1 MPARRPLR
9 ALYIG
14 RFQPFHQGH
23 LHVIQSVAR
32 EFEAVVLGIGS
43 AQESHTLENPFT
55 AGERHLMIQKSL
67 DAAGIRNYFVIPI
80 PDVGRNALWVSHVEA
95 LVPPFQVFVSNNA
108 LPRRLFQEAGYE
120 VRGAPFFEREQYSGT
135 RIRRLMLEGN
145 GWQELVPKQVV
156 DVVEEV
162 RGVERM
168 RDLAQRDEEA

>member
-1 MPARRPLR
+1 MRRR

-14 RFQPFHQGH
+14 RFQPFHKGH
-23 LHVIQSVAR
+23 LSVVQSVAR
-32 EFEAVVLGIGS
+32 EFDAVLVGIGS

-108 LPRRLFQEAGYE
+108 LPRRLFQEAGYQI
-120 VRGAPFFEREQYSGT
+120 RGAPFYERETFSGT
-135 RIRRLMLEGN
+135 RIRGHMLEN
-145 GWQELVPKQVV
+145 QGWQELVPKEVV
-156 DVVEEV
+156 EVVEEV
-162 RGVERM
+162 RGIERL
-168 RDLAQRDEEA
+168 RDLAQADEDS

>member
-1 MPARRPLR
+1 MPARTR

-23 LHVIQSVAR
+23 LHVVERVSK
-32 EFEAVVLGIGS
+32 EFEAVLVGIGS

-67 DAAGIRNYFVIPI
+67 DAAGIRNYFVIPL
-80 PDVGRNALWVSHVEA
+80 PDVGRNALWVSHVAA

-120 VRGAPFFEREQYSGT
+120 VRSAPFFERDKFSGT
-135 RIRRLMLEGN
+135 RIRGLMLQN
-145 GWQELVPKQVV
+145 QGWQELVPKQVV
-156 DVVEEV
+156 EVIEEV
-162 RGVERM
+162 HGVERM